1 MLDYG
6 VGEDLYW
13 DPLRKEVRFSVA
25 QGERRLLCRI
35 EADAL
40 GPRCAEAPGEGVC
53 LDAARRHFG
62 HITHR
67 ISDKLALGLTEAD
80 GSVLIRAKDW

>member
-13 DPLRKEVRFSVA
+13 DPARKEVRFSVA

-35 EADAL
+35 EAAAL

-53 LDAARRHFG
+53 LDSARRHFG

-67 ISDKLALGLTEAD
+67 ISDKLALGLTEPD